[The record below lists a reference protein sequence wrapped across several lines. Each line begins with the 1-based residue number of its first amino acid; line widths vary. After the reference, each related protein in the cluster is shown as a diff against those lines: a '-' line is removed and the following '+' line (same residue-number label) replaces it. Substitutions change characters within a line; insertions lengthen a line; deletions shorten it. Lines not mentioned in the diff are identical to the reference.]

1 MSADREITA
10 FSSIRDWPREERPR
24 EILFDKGIE
33 YVSDAGLL
41 AILLQ
46 SGIHGKDA
54 VALARELLSRYR
66 GLRGLFR
73 ESPCNLMRVKGLGR
87 AKIARLL
94 AAAELARRSMA
105 EEITGAN
112 YFDSGRDVLDVIKSS
127 MKDCALEQLRA
138 IFLDKSGHIL
148 SFRVLC
154 EGTID
159 RAAVYPREVIKAAL
173 DIGASGAVF
182 IHNHPSGSLKP
193 SEGDRETARKLS
205 VACRSVDIEPVDH
218 LIVGNNALIRII
230 L

>member
-1 MSADREITA
+1 MSTDRGIAAT
-10 FSSIRDWPREERPR
+10 SSIRDWPRDEQPR

-41 AILLQ
+41 AILIQ

-54 VALARELLSRYR
+54 VALARELLSSFR
-66 GLRGLFR
+66 GLHGLFR

-94 AAAELARRSMA
+94 ATAELARRSMA
-105 EEITGAN
+105 EEITGAD

-127 MKDCALEQLRA
+127 MKDCTSEQLRA

-148 SFRVLC
+148 SFCVLC

-173 DIGASGAVF
+173 DIGASGAIF
-182 IHNHPSGSLKP
+182 IHNHPASSLEP
-193 SEGDRETARKLS
+193 SEGDRETARMLS
-205 VACRSVDIEPVDH
+205 AACRSVDIEPVDH
-218 LIVGNNALIRII
+218 LIVSRNTLIRII
-230 L
+230 I